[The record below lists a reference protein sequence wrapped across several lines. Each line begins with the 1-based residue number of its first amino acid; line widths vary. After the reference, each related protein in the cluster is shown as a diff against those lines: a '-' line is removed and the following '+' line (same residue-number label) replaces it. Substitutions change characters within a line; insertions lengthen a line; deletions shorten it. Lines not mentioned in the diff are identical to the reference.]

1 MSAQRQ
7 VDDLRSR
14 LAEAHSNWQL
24 AQAAA
29 AAAEQERAEL
39 LQQASQQ
46 LNRASLVEQVC
57 ACSWFVGGA
66 TSCTCVAALILLAA
80 AAVEQR
86 TFARQQDKS
95 FSSCIQP
102 SDQSRL
108 PPRSVAHAQTTCS
121 RLVVFTQAL
130 QQVFRQEVSNSRARV
145 SQLQETLHQ
154 RSADLDAAR
163 AQLVTAQEERA
174 AAVAEQQRREVQL
187 DDALH
192 RNMVLQQQMEQ
203 VTPAWLG
210 SAWLW
215 TCLHCDGLMYASF
228 EFCAQR
234 LAFPLGLQQCMMRP

>member
-1 MSAQRQ
+1 MHVLAAWSCRDSTHCPASILQQRQSMLRCCRCREQGALEQAAVSAQRQ
-7 VDDLRSR
+7 ADDLRSR

-95 FSSCIQP
+95 FSSCI
-102 SDQSRL
+102 
-108 PPRSVAHAQTTCS
+108 
-121 RLVVFTQAL
+121 
-130 QQVFRQEVSNSRARV
+130 
-145 SQLQETLHQ
+145 
-154 RSADLDAAR
+154 
-163 AQLVTAQEERA
+163 
-174 AAVAEQQRREVQL
+174 
-187 DDALH
+187 
-192 RNMVLQQQMEQ
+192 
-203 VTPAWLG
+203 
-210 SAWLW
+210 
-215 TCLHCDGLMYASF
+215 
-228 EFCAQR
+228 
-234 LAFPLGLQQCMMRP
+234 